1 MSHGWHGIAFLSFTY
16 ATLSTWSNL
25 FQELHFFI
33 KSPTKKKTVFFTAS
47 AQNTAMKGFRG
58 SWLLLQH
65 VHWHQLSF
73 HHFRLNDFSDS
84 TQNSRVYTSSNGAAR
99 IGGRQGNSRTL
110 SDSDSQDKRSRIGFT
125 RSSMQA
131 TSSQLAKGS
140 SASGQEGPPAACQL
154 TNRKAR
160 STKQLDLLHGQ
171 SLAGSL
177 LPHRGLG
184 PEDAEY
190 ANLIGAMDNDL
201 DRPESINAETLQE
214 QSSQS
219 IQNKGTHVCFDQ
231 RESRR
236 PL

>member
-1 MSHGWHGIAFLSFTY
+1 MSHGWHGIAFFSFTY
-16 ATLSTWSNL
+16 ATLSTWSNH

-131 TSSQLAKGS
+131 TSSQLTKGS
-140 SASGQEGPPAACQL
+140 TASGQEGPPAACQL